1 MDKIDTLAE
10 AIGTGS
16 DAFVVVADL
25 VAVADVGGLPV
36 PDGAFC
42 EDDVKNPK
50 YGIHSSKNKIR

>member
-50 YGIHSSKNKIR
+50 